1 VEDSTPLANV
11 KLTLD
16 GLRTH
21 TELATDASGRFEFSD
36 LAPGAYALKA
46 EAQEF
51 AAETRDNLAVTRGA
65 TTTADFAL
73 HPACLEEGIL
83 YVRIAS
89 VSQPDRW
96 IVNNQCIV
104 GIDHTTTVL
113 SILNM
118 GPDSGDIKKTIHIVR
133 DGRVAWTPGDEYI
146 AFVRWETAIGRYRP
160 IAGPIFMI
168 PVKDGK
174 VEWDRTDAPNIRN
187 GDLVSKAMA
196 GLFALLPS
204 ARGKG

>member
-73 HPACLEEGIL
+73 HPACLEEGS
-83 YVRIAS
+83 YVDGGLRWGMQAAS
-89 VSQPDRW
+89 RS
-96 IVNNQCIV
+96 
-104 GIDHTTTVL
+104 
-113 SILNM
+113 
-118 GPDSGDIKKTIHIVR
+118 
-133 DGRVAWTPGDEYI
+133 
-146 AFVRWETAIGRYRP
+146 P
-160 IAGPIFMI
+160 IAGSSI
-168 PVKDGK
+168 
-174 VEWDRTDAPNIRN
+174 T
-187 GDLVSKAMA
+187 
-196 GLFALLPS
+196 S
-204 ARGKG
+204 ASSASITRRQC